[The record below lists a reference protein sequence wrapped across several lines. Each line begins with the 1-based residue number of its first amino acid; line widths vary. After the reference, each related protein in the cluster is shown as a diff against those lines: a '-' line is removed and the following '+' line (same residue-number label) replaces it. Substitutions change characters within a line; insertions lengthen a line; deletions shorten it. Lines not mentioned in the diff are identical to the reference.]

1 MAMDHETNHSDVSES
16 DNGQDSSTG
25 GNGAIN
31 LSAVRPASAPT
42 TESPTNSRS
51 PTKTSSSLSGIA
63 RVNGDNIDSS
73 DQQVSVS
80 YISYIKRNEHLVL
93 QISFVDLGL
102 TFCIYNYIF
111 IIGYIF
117 QKSADFTVGY
127 IYLIEMI

>member
-51 PTKTSSSLSGIA
+51 PAKTSSSLSGIA
-63 RVNGDNIDSS
+63 RVNGDNIDS
-73 DQQVSVS
+73 DQQVSTNF
-80 YISYIKRNEHLVL
+80 KWNL
-93 QISFVDLGL
+93 
-102 TFCIYNYIF
+102 
-111 IIGYIF
+111 
-117 QKSADFTVGY
+117 
-127 IYLIEMI
+127 

>member
-80 YISYIKRNEHLVL
+80 YISYIKRNVSFCKSL
-93 QISFVDLGL
+93 FVDLGL

>member
-93 QISFVDLGL
+93 QISF
-102 TFCIYNYIF
+102 C
-111 IIGYIF
+111 
-117 QKSADFTVGY
+117 
-127 IYLIEMI
+127 